1 MKINT
6 NVLDSWLRHFKGGSA
21 LTLLTPAIL
30 EALKVIKPA
39 NFQYG
44 LNKDTLVLVLAA
56 FVMATI
62 IVGYQIITKKRPEF
76 AGVAGQVEQ
85 QALKQVEAIAAH
97 EIAASPDPAT
107 LSQGVPGAGAVGS
120 QAPPN

>member
-1 MKINT
+1 MKINPK
-6 NVLDSWLRHFKGGSA
+6 VLESWLRHFKGGSA
-21 LTLLTPAIL
+21 LALLIPAIL
-30 EALKVIKPA
+30 ESLKVIKPE

-44 LNKDTLVLVLAA
+44 LNKDTLVLVLLA

-62 IVGYQIITKKRPEF
+62 IVGYQILAKKRPEF

-85 QALKQVEAIAAH
+85 QALKQVEALASK

-107 LSQGVPGAGAVGS
+107 LSQGVPGDGVVGS